1 MNTDK
6 ILFILIIIL
15 IISIVVCL
23 IKKVAKF
30 IIFVLVALFAFIV
43 IKGVIDGK
51 GPIDIFNSTKA
62 NAIYT
67 KQLYDYTGKIKKSID
82 NSLESIDNKSF
93 EKFKGENK
101 KLNGYLKE
109 VLKLPHEEELNSI
122 HEKYCDYLKNI
133 VKTSNALVE
142 SGKFTEDTLK
152 DMERVKLSLT
162 NYLKDLMSIQEKIK

>member
-6 ILFILIIIL
+6 ILFILVVIL
-15 IISIVVCL
+15 AISIVVCL

-51 GPIDIFNSTKA
+51 SPMDIFNSTKA

-82 NSLESIDNKSF
+82 NSLDAIDNKSF
-93 EKFKGENK
+93 EKFKEENK
-101 KLNGYLKE
+101 KLNEYLEE

-122 HEKYCDYLKNI
+122 HEKYCDYLKDI
-133 VKTSNALVE
+133 VKSSNALVA

-152 DMERVKLSLT
+152 DMEKVKLSL
-162 NYLKDLMSIQEKIK
+162 NEYLKGLMNVEKKGK